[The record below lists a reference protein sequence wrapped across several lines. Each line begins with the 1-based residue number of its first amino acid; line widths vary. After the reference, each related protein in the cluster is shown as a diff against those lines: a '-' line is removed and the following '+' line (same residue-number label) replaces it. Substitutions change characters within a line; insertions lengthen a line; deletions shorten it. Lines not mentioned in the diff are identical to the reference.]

1 MTLEDRILA
10 LSNLAGPAGF
20 EEAAAAR
27 VREMLS
33 EVMDEVH
40 TDVMGS
46 VVALRRCGKEKAP
59 RLLIDAHIDEIGFVV
74 TGHEEGFLRFAAI
87 GGVDARMLPAAEI
100 RILTE
105 PNIVGVVAATP
116 PHVLEKDESNKAI
129 KIENLFIDV
138 GLTQEEAEKAI
149 PVGTPAVYNAQA
161 RVFGEGQICGKA
173 LDDRACLAVILEALH
188 RLKDKP
194 LGVDLYV
201 LASTQEELGRR
212 GAKTAAFDIAP
223 DWCIVLDVDHAKT
236 PDSKRHSMR
245 QSGSGCVISVGPN
258 MNRKLTNKAIQLA
271 KDREIPYQ
279 IGVEAGDSGTNA
291 AAVQIA
297 REGVATAL
305 LGIPVK
311 YMHSPVETLAL
322 SDAEAAADLLTALIE
337 SITEESADA

>member
-10 LSNLAGPAGF
+10 LSNLSGPAGF

-188 RLKDKP
+188 RLKQAWAWTCTSSP
-194 LGVDLYV
+194 
-201 LASTQEELGRR
+201 AQEELGHGRETRPLTSLGLVHCADVDRQNPRQQAPQRASR
-212 GAKTAAFDIAP
+212 GAAASSP
-223 DWCIVLDVDHAKT
+223 W
-236 PDSKRHSMR
+236 
-245 QSGSGCVISVGPN
+245 
-258 MNRKLTNKAIQLA
+258 
-271 KDREIPYQ
+271 
-279 IGVEAGDSGTNA
+279 
-291 AAVQIA
+291 A
-297 REGVATAL
+297 R
-305 LGIPVK
+305 I
-311 YMHSPVETLAL
+311 
-322 SDAEAAADLLTALIE
+322 
-337 SITEESADA
+337 